1 MTVPFMC
8 NFPSLSNKFPT
19 IFGSLIFHTSLPRLG
34 YFSQKSKPKI
44 FGFKNVMER
53 GIRKFLLSLNV
64 KLDLKISEK

>member
-8 NFPSLSNKFPT
+8 NFRSLPVSNKFPK

-44 FGFKNVMER
+44 SGFKNVMER
-53 GIRKFLLSLNV
+53 GIRKFLLS
-64 KLDLKISEK
+64 